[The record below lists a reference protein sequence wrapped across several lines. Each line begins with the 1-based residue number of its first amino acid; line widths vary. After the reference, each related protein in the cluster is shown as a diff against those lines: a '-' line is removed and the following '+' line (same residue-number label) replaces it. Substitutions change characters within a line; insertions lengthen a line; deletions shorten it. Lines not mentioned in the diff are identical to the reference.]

1 MRKMMMGVISLME
14 GMGRP
19 LETPSH
25 NRESVSKYA
34 TTGMHLLKLLSVE
47 QIQEAVIRSFSMY
60 LTEAKEL
67 VRVLQNEKKGD
78 VVSVGDHPLLSYR
91 KVLPGGQSHV
101 PECLS
106 MRAIVSL
113 EKIELVLRSFFSHP
127 NDFYM
132 ELSHVEKRRRN
143 GIVHDCNMDVGCLNP
158 ALAFQ
163 DLSDQS
169 HSIMLASGTL
179 SPMNTF
185 GSELGCVFPKKLEAR
200 HVIQKDQVEC
210 MCIPKGV
217 KGSSLTSSFRAGGD
231 LAMTTDLGETLVGLT
246 RVIPHGMLFFFPSF
260 QKLETTLSRWMESGL
275 WNRIEEHKE
284 IFSEPRHARSLDKVI
299 RGYEERVDHSV
310 KGESRG
316 AILFAVFR
324 GKISEGIDFSD
335 AKARGE

>member
-1 MRKMMMGVISLME
+1 MCLSQKVGSETCDSKGPGLFSL
-14 GMGRP
+14 
-19 LETPSH
+19 L
-25 NRESVSKYA
+25 VS
-34 TTGMHLLKLLSVE
+34 L
-47 QIQEAVIRSFSMY
+47 FSCCER
-60 LTEAKEL
+60 LL
-67 VRVLQNEKKGD
+67 VRKTKNANF
-78 VVSVGDHPLLSYR
+78 
-91 KVLPGGQSHV
+91 PG
-101 PECLS
+101 
-106 MRAIVSL
+106 
-113 EKIELVLRSFFSHP
+113 SFFC
-127 NDFYM
+127 FF
-132 ELSHVEKRRRN
+132 VVRN
-143 GIVHDCNMDVGCLNP
+143 I
-158 ALAFQ
+158 
-163 DLSDQS
+163 
-169 HSIMLASGTL
+169 
-179 SPMNTF
+179 
-185 GSELGCVFPKKLEAR
+185 
-200 HVIQKDQVEC
+200 QVEC

>member
-1 MRKMMMGVISLME
+1 MSIEVESALVIFDEAHNIEDVCREALSLHTTRETLKHIVLECEALGKRGILRESHLGMRKMMMGVISLME

-200 HVIQKDQVEC
+200 HVIQKDQVC
-210 MCIPKGV
+210 FLFSFPFFLVVNVCLSGKQKMPTFPAPFFV
-217 KGSSLTSSFRAGGD
+217 SLLF
-231 LAMTTDLGETLVGLT
+231 ET
-246 RVIPHGMLFFFPSF
+246 
-260 QKLETTLSRWMESGL
+260 SRW
-275 WNRIEEHKE
+275 
-284 IFSEPRHARSLDKVI
+284 
-299 RGYEERVDHSV
+299 SV
-310 KGESRG
+310 CVYPKESRG
-316 AILFAVFR
+316 AASPVPF
-324 GKISEGIDFSD
+324 E
-335 AKARGE
+335 RGEIWP